1 MKFNENS
8 IYHGF
13 ILYEAID
20 MSNWCKKKTILNLI
34 EQSGHK
40 MNERIF
46 RGIVAYNNILFA
58 EGQRDFYIA
67 HSNQFGYI
75 ATKDKAIIKSS
86 IADLRARAL
95 DMLWKVS
102 STEKRLQ
109 EEGYDP
115 LL

>member
-1 MKFNENS
+1 MNDN
-8 IYHGF
+8 F
-13 ILYEAID
+13 ILYELVD
-20 MSNWCKKKTILNLI
+20 MSNWCKKKPLLNLI
-34 EQSGHK
+34 K
-40 MNERIF
+40 NEGIDISDRKL
-46 RGIVAYNNILFA
+46 RMIVAYNNILFN
-58 EGQRDFYIA
+58 EHKRDFYIA